1 METEQRSNPA
11 VFNISNW
18 NLSRFGLDFKNP
30 RWWVEVICIAIAY
43 FVVSWVISNTIRKV
57 AAVPTPVWPGAGV
70 IVGLLLAWGRSRWL
84 GVFLGALYLNSHRSG
99 LSIPAVI
106 AAIGSTVGTLI
117 TVSLILRLTRT
128 SYPFHRVRHVVIF
141 SLCSIFSGTLFQT
154 ITGVG
159 AYILSGRYIGNSFL
173 GFFWPWW
180 IGDSVGVLLFAP
192 LVVVWLRSQ
201 RDAAIKSWF
210 NWEVLAAIISLIIVA
225 YFSFY
230 DSQPIEYLLL
240 PPLLWSAF
248 RFGAKLTTLLMVLVG
263 MTASVATAYKF
274 GVFYRAIAKGD
285 SLLLLQIFMGVIAI
299 TAMAVLA
306 IVDENRK
313 ANLRLQKINAELEQ
327 RVFTRTRDLH
337 QSESKALEL
346 AARAEAANQAK
357 SIFIANMS
365 HELRSPLNAVL
376 GFSQLMM
383 RDENITTEHYESA
396 SIINRSG
403 DYLLTL
409 INNILDLS
417 KIEAGK
423 TTLNIQTFDL
433 LYLLNDIED
442 MLHLR
447 AANAGINLI
456 FESDSNVP
464 RYISTD
470 PVKLRQVLINL
481 IGNAIKFT
489 KVGSVFIHVTNAD
502 TSANTSA
509 NIGNQ
514 EYVLSFSVRDTGV
527 GIAAEELSE
536 LFESFSQAQAGRDK
550 QEGTGLG
557 LAISRRFVQLLGGEI
572 SVTSELGQGTTFQFQ
587 IQAQIGKELIGDKI
601 EKRQIIALE
610 LNQPTYKILVVD
622 DKLANCQLMVKLLS
636 PMGFEVQSA
645 NNGQDA
651 IAVWDQWE
659 PHLVLMD
666 MRMPIMDGYEATKY
680 IKSTTKGNA
689 TAIIALTAS
698 VLEEEKA
705 IVLSVGCDDFIRKP
719 FKEQIIFDTLAKHLG
734 VKYTYENIQNHEN
747 KIGFFSEL
755 SVTSENIKVMP
766 NSWIMQLYR
775 SSLEADQNTVISL
788 IGEIPD
794 SETSLVRSLTKLV
807 NNFQFEKLIDLT
819 EPILPTQE

>member
-1 METEQRSNPA
+1 MP
-11 VFNISNW
+11 
-18 NLSRFGLDFKNP
+18 
-30 RWWVEVICIAIAY
+30 
-43 FVVSWVISNTIRKV
+43 
-57 AAVPTPVWPGAGV
+57 
-70 IVGLLLAWGRSRWL
+70 
-84 GVFLGALYLNSHRSG
+84 
-99 LSIPAVI
+99 
-106 AAIGSTVGTLI
+106 
-117 TVSLILRLTRT
+117 
-128 SYPFHRVRHVVIF
+128 
-141 SLCSIFSGTLFQT
+141 
-154 ITGVG
+154 
-159 AYILSGRYIGNSFL
+159 
-173 GFFWPWW
+173 
-180 IGDSVGVLLFAP
+180 
-192 LVVVWLRSQ
+192 
-201 RDAAIKSWF
+201 
-210 NWEVLAAIISLIIVA
+210 
-225 YFSFY
+225 
-230 DSQPIEYLLL
+230 
-240 PPLLWSAF
+240 
-248 RFGAKLTTLLMVLVG
+248 
-263 MTASVATAYKF
+263 
-274 GVFYRAIAKGD
+274 
-285 SLLLLQIFMGVIAI
+285 
-299 TAMAVLA
+299 
-306 IVDENRK
+306 
-313 ANLRLQKINAELEQ
+313 
-327 RVFTRTRDLH
+327 
-337 QSESKALEL
+337 
-346 AARAEAANQAK
+346 
-357 SIFIANMS
+357 
-365 HELRSPLNAVL
+365 
-376 GFSQLMM
+376 
-383 RDENITTEHYESA
+383 
-396 SIINRSG
+396 
-403 DYLLTL
+403 L

-456 FESDSNVP
+456 FESDPNVP

-489 KVGSVFIHVTNAD
+489 KLGSVFIYVTNAN

-794 SETSLVRSLTKLV
+794 SETSLVRSLTKLI

-819 EPILPTQE
+819 EPTLPTQE